1 MNITAQ
7 SSAVNLASTNTILA
21 NTLSANPLFA
31 KNSPANSSFNKLAS
45 SKNLAPQENL
55 LLAAISHDEWSKLEP
70 EMEEVDLS
78 LNQVLSESGKTPAY
92 MYFPTTAIVSLLYM
106 TESGSS
112 SEVAVIGN
120 DGVVG
125 ISLVLSGSNS
135 PNQALVQTA
144 GKGYRM
150 RAQAVKNAI
159 NRDGRI
165 LNILLRY
172 SQAMITQVTQTAVC
186 NRHHTID
193 QQLCRRLLLSLDRL
207 SANEIAITQEM
218 LASMLGVRR
227 ESVTDAA
234 LKLQS
239 ASIISYKRGLI
250 TILDRKALESRS
262 CECYATSRN
271 EQLRLQKL
279 ALVS

>member
-1 MNITAQ
+1 MNITAHLLAVN
-7 SSAVNLASTNTILA
+7 SSAVN
-21 NTLSANPLFA
+21 SAVNNPLFA
-31 KNSPANSSFNKLAS
+31 NKALAS
-45 SKNLAPQENL
+45 LPLSTASRYQAFSPKNND
-55 LLAAISHDEWSKLEP
+55 LLAAMSVDEWHKLEP
-70 EMEEVDLS
+70 DMEEVDFS
-78 LNQVLSESGKTPAY
+78 LNQVLCESGKTPAY

-135 PNQALVQTA
+135 PSQALVQTA

-150 RAQAVKNAI
+150 RAQAAKNAI
-159 NRDGRI
+159 KRDGPI

-207 SANEIAITQEM
+207 STNEIAVTQET

-239 ASIISYKRGLI
+239 AGIISYKRGLI
-250 TILDRKALESRS
+250 TILDRQALESRS
-262 CECYATSRN
+262 CECYATSRR
-271 EQLRLQKL
+271 EQLRLQEL
-279 ALVS
+279 PLVS

>member
-1 MNITAQ
+1 MNMLADVPKKFLSNKQLPNQYLANEYLIGDQ
-7 SSAVNLASTNTILA
+7 IVQQKNHLLASMTI
-21 NTLSANPLFA
+21 N
-31 KNSPANSSFNKLAS
+31 
-45 SKNLAPQENL
+45 EWNL
-55 LLAAISHDEWSKLEP
+55 LKPDL
-70 EMEEVDLS
+70 EEVDFS
-78 LNQVLSESGKTPAY
+78 LHQVLCEAGKTPTY

-106 TESGSS
+106 TESGAS

-120 DGVVG
+120 DGAVG
-125 ISLVLSGSNS
+125 MSLFFSGSNS

-150 RAQAVKNAI
+150 RAQAAKNAI
-159 NRDGRI
+159 NRDGAM

-193 QQLCRRLLLSLDRL
+193 QQLSRRLLLSLDRL
-207 SANEIAITQEM
+207 PSNQISITQEM

-239 ASIISYKRGLI
+239 AGVISYKRGQI
-250 TILDRKALESRS
+250 TVLNRKALESCS
-262 CECYATSRN
+262 CECYATTKS
-271 EQLRLQKL
+271 EEVRLQKMSL
-279 ALVS
+279 NS

>member
-7 SSAVNLASTNTILA
+7 SSAVNSALA
-21 NTLSANPLFA
+21 NTLLANQLFA
-31 KNSPANSSFNKLAS
+31 DKELGNSPVSKLS
-45 SKNLAPQENL
+45 GSKALSPQENH
-55 LLAAISHDEWSKLEP
+55 LLAAMSYDEWNKLEP
-70 EMEEVDLS
+70 DMEEVDFS
-78 LNQVLSESGKTPAY
+78 INQVLCEHGKTPAY

-144 GKGYRM
+144 GKGYRI

-207 SANEIAITQEM
+207 SANEIAITQET

-262 CECYATSRN
+262 CECYATSKN

-279 ALVS
+279 PLVS

>member
-7 SSAVNLASTNTILA
+7 SSVVNSSL
-21 NTLSANPLFA
+21 ANPLFA
-31 KNSPANSSFNKLAS
+31 NKSLVNSPLNKLTVAKTFS
-45 SKNLAPQENL
+45 PQENH
-55 LLAAISHDEWSKLEP
+55 LLAAMSHDEWSKLEP
-70 EMEEVDLS
+70 EMEEVEFS

-135 PNQALVQTA
+135 LNHAVVLSA
-144 GKGYRM
+144 GRGYRI
-150 RAQAVKNAI
+150 RALAAKNAI
-159 NRDGRI
+159 KRDGST

-186 NRHHTID
+186 NRHHSID
-193 QQLCRRLLLSLDRL
+193 QQLSRRLLLSLDRL
-207 SANEIAITQEM
+207 STNEIHMTQEM
-218 LASMLGVRR
+218 LATTLGVRR

-234 LKLQS
+234 LKLQ
-239 ASIISYKRGLI
+239 AAGIISYKRGLI

-262 CECYATSRN
+262 CECYATSRR

-279 ALVS
+279 PLVS

>member
-1 MNITAQ
+1 MMNM
-7 SSAVNLASTNTILA
+7 LAEIPNNQTFLQQQNH
-21 NTLSANPLFA
+21 
-31 KNSPANSSFNKLAS
+31 
-45 SKNLAPQENL
+45 
-55 LLAAISHDEWSKLEP
+55 LLAAMSQNEWNELEP
-70 EMEEVDLS
+70 DMEEVDFS
-78 LNQVLSESGKTPAY
+78 VNQVLCESGKTPAY

-106 TESGSS
+106 TENGAS
-112 SEVAVIGN
+112 SEVAVVGN

-135 PNQALVQTA
+135 PNQALVQSA

-150 RAQAVKNAI
+150 RALAAKNAM
-159 NRDGRI
+159 NRDGAM
-165 LNILLRY
+165 LNIMLRY

-207 SANEIAITQEM
+207 PSNQIAMTQEM

-234 LKLQS
+234 LKLQNLG
-239 ASIISYKRGLI
+239 IISYKRGLI
-250 TILDRKALESRS
+250 TVLDRSALESRS
-262 CECYATSRN
+262 CECYATTKN
-271 EQLRLQKL
+271 EQLRLLKMPFN
-279 ALVS
+279 S

>member
-1 MNITAQ
+1 MMNM
-7 SSAVNLASTNTILA
+7 LAEIPNNQTFLQQQNH
-21 NTLSANPLFA
+21 
-31 KNSPANSSFNKLAS
+31 
-45 SKNLAPQENL
+45 
-55 LLAAISHDEWSKLEP
+55 LLAAMSQNEWNELEP
-70 EMEEVDLS
+70 DMEEVDFS
-78 LNQVLSESGKTPAY
+78 VNQVLCESGKTPAY

-106 TESGSS
+106 TENGAS
-112 SEVAVIGN
+112 SEVAVVGN

-135 PNQALVQTA
+135 PNQALVQSA

-150 RAQAVKNAI
+150 RALAAKNAM
-159 NRDGRI
+159 NRDGAM
-165 LNILLRY
+165 LNIMLRY

-207 SANEIAITQEM
+207 PSNQIAMTQEM

-234 LKLQS
+234 LKLQNLG
-239 ASIISYKRGLI
+239 IISYKRGLI
-250 TILDRKALESRS
+250 TVLDRRALESRS
-262 CECYATSRN
+262 CECYATTKN
-271 EQLRLQKL
+271 EQLRLLKMPFN
-279 ALVS
+279 S

>member
-1 MNITAQ
+1 MNITAHLLAVN
-7 SSAVNLASTNTILA
+7 SSAVN
-21 NTLSANPLFA
+21 SAVNNPLFA
-31 KNSPANSSFNKLAS
+31 DKALANLPLSTASRYEDFSPKYND
-45 SKNLAPQENL
+45 
-55 LLAAISHDEWSKLEP
+55 LLAAMSVDEWNKLEP
-70 EMEEVDLS
+70 DMEEVDFS
-78 LNQVLSESGKTPAY
+78 LNQVLCESGKTPAY

-135 PNQALVQTA
+135 PSQALVQTA

-150 RAQAVKNAI
+150 RAQAAKNAI
-159 NRDGRI
+159 KRDGPI

-207 SANEIAITQEM
+207 STNEIAVTQEM

-239 ASIISYKRGLI
+239 AGIISYKRGLI
-250 TILDRKALESRS
+250 TILDRQALESRS
-262 CECYATSRN
+262 CECYATSRR
-271 EQLRLQKL
+271 EQLRLQEL
-279 ALVS
+279 PLVS